1 MKSKHE
7 IPEEST
13 SNQSA
18 FPIDAA
24 HGYTSEFSQGMTLR
38 DYFAAKSMNGAMSDF
53 SHWSAMMHDYTNER
67 NEGESPR
74 EYAARVFY
82 QMADAMLKQR
92 NQ

>member
-38 DYFAAKSMNGAMSDF
+38 DYFAAKALQGWMANPSFVNNKQK
-53 SHWSAMMHDYTNER
+53 Y
-67 NEGESPR
+67 
-74 EYAARVFY
+74 EYAVNVSY
-82 QMADAMLKQR
+82 KIADVMLKQR